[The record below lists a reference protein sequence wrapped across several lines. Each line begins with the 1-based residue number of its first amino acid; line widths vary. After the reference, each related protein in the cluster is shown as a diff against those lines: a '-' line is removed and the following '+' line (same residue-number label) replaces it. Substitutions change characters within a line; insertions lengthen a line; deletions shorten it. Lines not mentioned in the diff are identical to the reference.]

1 MRHLETLKT
10 LLLAALCIAQAAF
23 VVWAAMAHF
32 ARFGHL

>member
-10 LLLAALCIAQAAF
+10 ALLTALCVAQAVF
-23 VVWAAMAHF
+23 VVWAAMVHL